1 MSDTA
6 PARSQRIRRLPVNA
20 KWYHLYEEKE
30 DFQIWYDNNAVQ
42 SQTTATEYARTLYRY
57 LKEQNTTIEE
67 LTELITKHN
76 DRFEKRLMAFA
87 NQLSLKNKSP
97 SYINSRLKP
106 LRSWARY
113 QGKPVRRKIK
123 VGNMNRTPTLDN
135 EKPLTPEQVSEI
147 RSNASMRGRISVGGL
162 AYSGL
167 RPEVLGHQHY
177 EDGLVLGDLP
187 ELDITKLEFTKI
199 PTQVKVPS
207 ELNKANHSY
216 RTFFPPSTC
225 RDIIA
230 YLKKRRGQGE
240 ELTKNSALIAVASSH
255 ANKGARQARGRTKT
269 LHVLS
274 AIVSRDIRKAMRPN
288 YKQRPYALR
297 TYFST
302 RTLLSVNDGSLNDN
316 YRSYWMGHKGSMS
329 AHYSTNR
336 NNLPEDLIE
345 SMRKAYQKT
354 LPYLVGGGRDE
365 DALRRKMLIDA
376 ARLYGLPDNQVQQIE
391 QMLGNADSVDDA
403 IREITRAGIT
413 IIPSVESQ
421 KKARVELEL
430 SHGDYVFV
438 NSGAQ
443 LAKYLNDGYEWVR
456 EVSPEASKDSIE
468 DETWVMPDGRTLS
481 NGEKVYTHVNS
492 DGSIEMRGTPDKLN
506 GIEEELVELGISLD
520 KIDSGPRYLLR
531 KKRT

>member
-1 MSDTA
+1 
-6 PARSQRIRRLPVNA
+6 
-20 KWYHLYEEKE
+20 
-30 DFQIWYDNNAVQ
+30 
-42 SQTTATEYARTLYRY
+42 
-57 LKEQNTTIEE
+57 
-67 LTELITKHN
+67 
-76 DRFEKRLMAFA
+76 
-87 NQLSLKNKSP
+87 
-97 SYINSRLKP
+97 
-106 LRSWARY
+106 
-113 QGKPVRRKIK
+113 
-123 VGNMNRTPTLDN
+123 
-135 EKPLTPEQVSEI
+135 
-147 RSNASMRGRISVGGL
+147 
-162 AYSGL
+162 
-167 RPEVLGHQHY
+167 
-177 EDGLVLGDLP
+177 
-187 ELDITKLEFTKI
+187 
-199 PTQVKVPS
+199 
-207 ELNKANHSY
+207 
-216 RTFFPPSTC
+216 
-225 RDIIA
+225 
-230 YLKKRRGQGE
+230 
-240 ELTKNSALIAVASSH
+240 
-255 ANKGARQARGRTKT
+255 
-269 LHVLS
+269 
-274 AIVSRDIRKAMRPN
+274 
-288 YKQRPYALR
+288 
-297 TYFST
+297 
-302 RTLLSVNDGSLNDN
+302 
-316 YRSYWMGHKGSMS
+316 MS